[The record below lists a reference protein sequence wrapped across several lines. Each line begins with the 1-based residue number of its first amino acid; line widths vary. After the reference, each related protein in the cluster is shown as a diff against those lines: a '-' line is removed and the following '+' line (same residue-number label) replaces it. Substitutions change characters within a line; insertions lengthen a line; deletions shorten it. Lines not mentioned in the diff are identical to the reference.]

1 MTSRRIL
8 EEAKAVA
15 LSRLTEQFLRSPYAH
30 VLCGLHHVPPES
42 VVVDVARTRARV
54 RDAVLLSRDES
65 RERKDEILGE
75 TDGETIWIV
84 RGLSMDETVTTLL
97 HEAMHDSVFI
107 RRATRSSARKGL
119 SEEFEH
125 QIIYSVLE

>member
-1 MTSRRIL
+1 MTSRRVL
-8 EEAKAVA
+8 EEAKAIA
-15 LSRLTEQFLRSPYAH
+15 LSRLTEQFLLAPYSDL
-30 VLCGLHHVPPES
+30 LCGLHHVPAES
-42 VVVDVARTRARV
+42 VVADVEHARARV

-65 RERKDEILGE
+65 RERRDEILGE

-107 RRATRSSARKGL
+107 RRATRSGARKGL
-119 SEEFEH
+119 SCELEH
-125 QIIYSVLE
+125 QVIYGVLE